1 MAATATDIES
11 RLADLSDSAFNAF
24 CEDMGAMFD
33 ADVQCKRQ
41 QAGAGT
47 VGDVRKLFKKL
58 TVVHL
63 VQASGALDGT
73 FQLFFDQGGLF
84 VLSGV
89 IVMLPQNK
97 ILDVVKRGT
106 TEDADNLTD
115 AAREVGN
122 LLVGSWD
129 RAFREECEGHEHFL
143 KTNTFIGK
151 PWDDST
157 KISLTGE
164 EPVHFAV
171 YEMTVAPYPS
181 FCCAAVFPNRVLHA
195 SQDAGAS
202 ADPGQAA
209 APASAPQSAAR
220 APAAAAPPATA
231 PQAAAPPASPAQDN
245 SKAPAQEAVAPNA
258 PPVAA
263 STPVSTDKSAVEK
276 PSAADGPSES
286 GSPAPVAIGN
296 ASEAPA
302 QTQVETNAAAP
313 VPVAAVQAAIPE
325 DIQSV
330 VETVVGA
337 SSAPAPPRVPAK
349 PRVAAEPVAQTGSL
363 LDQVL
368 ADYNVG
374 PDTSVLTDLL
384 NKPAKAVMS
393 PEVIWCDPE
402 TTVQDVIGLMQQ
414 HSVGY
419 VLVGRDGALEGLLSN
434 SNIQSAVSPYL
445 RPAFAKW
452 RRPEDDATLGI
463 KVKWIMSRPV
473 RTVKPETP
481 LATVIESMCRY
492 GGRCLPVVDAQ
503 SKVQGIVTVFD
514 ILLRVLEADQSLS
527 WKGKPPQAVPV
538 LV

>member
-24 CEDMGAMFD
+24 CEDIGAMFD

-58 TVVHL
+58 TAVHL
-63 VQASGALDGT
+63 VQASGALDGV

-106 TEDADNLTD
+106 DEDANNLTD

-143 KTNTFIGK
+143 KTSTFIGK
-151 PWDDST
+151 PWEDST
-157 KISLTGE
+157 QISLTGE
-164 EPVHFAV
+164 EQVHFAV
-171 YEMTVAPYPS
+171 YEMTVASYPS
-181 FCCAAVFPNRVLHA
+181 FCCAAVFPARVIHGSGNGDA
-195 SQDAGAS
+195 SS
-202 ADPGQAA
+202 AE
-209 APASAPQSAAR
+209 
-220 APAAAAPPATA
+220 APAAAAPPV
-231 PQAAAPPASPAQDN
+231 SPAQDE
-245 SKAPAQEAVAPNA
+245 SKAPAQEAVPPAAPSVASA
-258 PPVAA
+258 PA
-263 STPVSTDKSAVEK
+263 STAGATTEK
-276 PSAADGPSES
+276 PQTPAQS
-286 GSPAPVAIGN
+286 GSSEPPTTVH
-296 ASEAPA
+296 ASEARTEAP
-302 QTQVETNAAAP
+302 VETKVSAATSGE
-313 VPVAAVQAAIPE
+313 VVRAAIPE

-330 VETVVGA
+330 VEAVVGP
-337 SSAPAPPRVPAK
+337 SVPPAPPRVAPR
-349 PRVAAEPVAQTGSL
+349 PRVAPEPAPQSGSL

-368 ADYNVG
+368 ADYTVE
-374 PDTSVLTDLL
+374 PDISALTDLL
-384 NKPAKAVMS
+384 NKPASQIMT

-434 SNIQSAVSPYL
+434 SSIQSAVSPYL

-473 RTVKPETP
+473 RTVRPETA
-481 LATVIESMCRY
+481 LATIIESMCRY
-492 GGRCLPVVDAQ
+492 GGRCFPVVDAQ
-503 SKVQGIVTVFD
+503 SKVQGIITVFD

>member
-1 MAATATDIES
+1 MAATATDIEP

-24 CEDMGAMFD
+24 CEDIGAMFD

-58 TVVHL
+58 TAVHL
-63 VQASGALDGT
+63 VQASGALDGV

-106 TEDADNLTD
+106 DEDANNLTD

-143 KTNTFIGK
+143 KTSTFIGK
-151 PWDDST
+151 PWEDST
-157 KISLTGE
+157 QISLTGE
-164 EPVHFAV
+164 EQVHFAV
-171 YEMTVAPYPS
+171 YEMTVASYPS
-181 FCCAAVFPNRVLHA
+181 FCCAAVFPARVVHA
-195 SQDAGAS
+195 SGNGDASS
-202 ADPGQAA
+202 AEAPAA
-209 APASAPQSAAR
+209 APPAPSQGAPS
-220 APAAAAPPATA
+220 APAAAAPPAL
-231 PQAAAPPASPAQDN
+231 PAQGE
-245 SKAPAQEAVAPNA
+245 SKAPAQEAVPPAAPSVASA
-258 PPVAA
+258 PA
-263 STPVSTDKSAVEK
+263 STAGATAEK
-276 PSAADGPSES
+276 PQTPAQS
-286 GSPAPVAIGN
+286 GSSEPPTAVHAREARTEAPVETKV
-296 ASEAPA
+296 SAPA
-302 QTQVETNAAAP
+302 SGE
-313 VPVAAVQAAIPE
+313 AVRAAIPE

-330 VETVVGA
+330 VEAVVGP
-337 SSAPAPPRVPAK
+337 SVPPAPPKVPPR
-349 PRVAAEPVAQTGSL
+349 PRVAAEPAPQSGSL

-368 ADYNVG
+368 ADYTVE
-374 PDTSVLTDLL
+374 PDISALTDLL
-384 NKPAKAVMS
+384 NKPASQIMT

-434 SNIQSAVSPYL
+434 SSIQSAVSPYL

-473 RTVKPETP
+473 RTVRPETA
-481 LATVIESMCRY
+481 LATIIESMCRY

-503 SKVQGIVTVFD
+503 SKVQGIITVFD

>member
-11 RLADLSDSAFNAF
+11 RLTDLSDSAFNAF
-24 CEDMGAMFD
+24 CEDIGAMFD

-58 TVVHL
+58 TAVHL
-63 VQASGALDGT
+63 VQASGALDGV

-106 TEDADNLTD
+106 AEDADNLTD

-143 KTNTFIGK
+143 KTTTFIGK
-151 PWDDST
+151 PWEDST
-157 KISLTGE
+157 QISLTDE
-164 EPVHFAV
+164 EQVHFAV
-171 YEMTVAPYPS
+171 YEMTVASYPS
-181 FCCAAVFPNRVLHA
+181 FCCAAVFPARVIHA
-195 SQDAGAS
+195 SGDGEAS
-202 ADPGQAA
+202 
-209 APASAPQSAAR
+209 SAE
-220 APAAAAPPATA
+220 APAAAPTA
-231 PQAAAPPASPAQDN
+231 PAQDTSSAPGAAAPPVSPAQDY
-245 SKAPAQEAVAPNA
+245 SKAPAQEAVP
-258 PPVAA
+258 PVVSTPVAA
-263 STPVSTDKSAVEK
+263 TQNPQTPAQ
-276 PSAADGPSES
+276 S
-286 GSPAPVAIGN
+286 GSSVPPATVD
-296 ASEAPA
+296 ASEARTETP
-302 QTQVETNAAAP
+302 VETKVSAP
-313 VPVAAVQAAIPE
+313 TSSEVVRAAIPE

-330 VETVVGA
+330 VEAVVGPSVPPA
-337 SSAPAPPRVPAK
+337 MPKVAPR
-349 PRVAAEPVAQTGSL
+349 PRVAPEPAPQSGSL

-368 ADYNVG
+368 ADYTVG
-374 PDTSVLTDLL
+374 PDISVLTDLL
-384 NKPAKAVMS
+384 NKPASQIMT

-434 SNIQSAVSPYL
+434 SSIQSAVSPYL

-473 RTVKPETP
+473 RTVRPETA
-481 LATVIESMCRY
+481 LATIIESMCRY

-503 SKVQGIVTVFD
+503 SKVQGIITVFD